1 MKLVYSD
8 KFLEHNTGR
17 NPECADRLRVVLEAL
32 KAAGLSEKDIVEPEP
47 ATSEELEL
55 VHEKDLIEEIELRA
69 KRELSTSDNP
79 FNRNTYELALLSA
92 GAAFD
97 AAKLCGKEF
106 AFALERP
113 PGHHAGIRTF
123 GGFCYFNNIAFAVR
137 KAQQEL
143 GYKKVLII
151 DFDVHLGQGTLE
163 IFQDDPS
170 VFYLSFHQNP
180 NTIYPGRDFGLDKV
194 STKKIDFL
202 PGTTDFAFLKRFEEG
217 VVSVAKEFKPDLIGV
232 SAGFDMFV
240 ADSELIGNRI
250 ALSNPV
256 TFREMGEIVKSLGV
270 PCFGVLEGGYALDS
284 LGVLATNFIQPLF

>member
-1 MKLVYSD
+1 MKIVYSG
-8 KFLEHNTGR
+8 KFLEHDTG
-17 NPECADRLRVVLEAL
+17 NSPECPERLKVILEAL
-32 KAAGLSEKDIVEPEP
+32 KENGLKKKDIIEPTP
-47 ATSEELEL
+47 ATAEELEL
-55 VHEKDLIEEIELRA
+55 VHEKTLIEEIELRA
-69 KRELSTSDNP
+69 KRELSVPDNQ

-97 AAKLCGKEF
+97 AARLCGKEF

-137 KAQQEL
+137 KAQRDL

-180 NTIYPGRDFGLDKV
+180 NTIYPWRDFGLDKE
-194 STKKIDFL
+194 STRKIDFM
-202 PGTTDFAFLKRFEEG
+202 PGTTDEQFIERFKKEAKRAN
-217 VVSVAKEFKPDLIGV
+217 SEFSPDLIAV
-232 SAGFDMFV
+232 SAGFDVFN
-240 ADSELIGNRI
+240 ADSMVGA
-250 ALSNPV
+250 ALSLSKPE
-256 TFREMGEIVKSLGV
+256 TFSEIGSIIKALKKPS
-270 PCFGVLEGGYALDS
+270 FGVLEGGYSLDS
-284 LGVLATNFIQPLF
+284 LGEITVNFLKALY